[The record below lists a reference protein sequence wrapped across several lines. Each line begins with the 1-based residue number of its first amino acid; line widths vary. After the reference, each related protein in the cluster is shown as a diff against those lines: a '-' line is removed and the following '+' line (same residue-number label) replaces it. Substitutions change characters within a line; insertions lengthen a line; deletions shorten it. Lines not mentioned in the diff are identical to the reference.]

1 MAHNITP
8 GTHRIVS
15 KIEGNPP
22 TSVRPGYPAWQIV
35 YLNGSITTVW
45 QLLVLYRL

>member
-1 MAHNITP
+1 MAYNITP

-22 TSVRPGYPAWQIV
+22 TSVNLTRQAWQTV
-35 YLNGSITTVW
+35 YLNGPVTTVW